1 MSRFF
6 VVPNSW
12 NKEPLCMDT
21 RTPFIVHERK
31 KRYTQR
37 TDNRFAGDESSDE
50 DDSASVCSSAS
61 DSGDEDRCASPTRT
75 SSAVTCRRCG
85 NERSMN
91 RDLTS
96 NLTFNRACM
105 LDKQGFVNQTLA
117 RQNTNN
123 TPSSNNVSFIQL
135 NNLMTP
141 LQNEFV
147 KPQDLLPQGARTSR
161 TTYAPKR
168 NLGAVASDES
178 NMPEGAEVAKRG
190 AEVAKQQGTLERLSR
205 ELADANAECAE
216 QKSTIERLKG
226 SLAAESARCK
236 DLAADL
242 DAFYAQEPDART
254 TRDLMLQ
261 KAPATIETAHDH
273 NAAPN
278 LKDNLDATNDR
289 ISMLEDKVR
298 KYEDTEL
305 DMELKM
311 QEEKTHQKSKL
322 ELIQNKLSKDL
333 HGAKEEIVNL
343 REKVKD
349 YDNMQTALEA
359 AMDRESLLKQEVKEL
374 RKVAIPKN
382 DHEELRRKA
391 GDYEELREAL
401 KQAEGDRISCNQELE
416 KTKTKLEQREEEL
429 KMLQETLKKEQ
440 ENAAILQGTLAAVK
454 ADVTK
459 DSSKN
464 KRWFFN
470 RFKN

>member
-1 MSRFF
+1 
-6 VVPNSW
+6 
-12 NKEPLCMDT
+12 
-21 RTPFIVHERK
+21 
-31 KRYTQR
+31 
-37 TDNRFAGDESSDE
+37 
-50 DDSASVCSSAS
+50 
-61 DSGDEDRCASPTRT
+61 
-75 SSAVTCRRCG
+75 
-85 NERSMN
+85 
-91 RDLTS
+91 
-96 NLTFNRACM
+96 M

-464 KRWFFN
+464 KRGFFN